1 MEEER
6 VTTRRYKRKA
16 VSRKTD
22 SSWFHILSFVD
33 SFANML
39 KNWKKLREIESTFYK

>member
-6 VTTRRYKRKA
+6 VTTRRYKGKA

-33 SFANML
+33 SLFCEYVG
-39 KNWKKLREIESTFYK
+39 KLEEIERTFYK